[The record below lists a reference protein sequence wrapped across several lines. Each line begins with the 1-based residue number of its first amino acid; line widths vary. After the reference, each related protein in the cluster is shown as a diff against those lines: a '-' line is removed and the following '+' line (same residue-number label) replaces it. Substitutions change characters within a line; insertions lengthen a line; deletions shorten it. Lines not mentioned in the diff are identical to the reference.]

1 MRRHDNWPRTLLLV
15 LAALLAF
22 FPTVAVTQE
31 ATPQPLSVEEK
42 NSAVALQIYA
52 AVNSD
57 LDLLD
62 ALYSPDTIDHNPAPG
77 QGAGFQGVKQSFQL
91 LKIGFP
97 DWKVTWYDVLAEG
110 DYVVAYGIGRGTNTG
125 VLYGIPP
132 TGKSAAAV
140 GTNIFRFENGKVVE
154 RWETLDIFGV
164 LTQLGLIPP
173 TPGLVA
179 ATTPLPDDPPVHLA
193 TLATVTQTAPDA
205 LAANKTLVE
214 RFYDA
219 VNTGDMAVIDEVVG
233 ADVVNHQ
240 PPVGA
245 PAGIEGIKQ
254 WVQSRRTGFPD
265 GQFTIET
272 LVAEGDKVAASLVF
286 GGTNQGE
293 FLGIPATG
301 KRVEGARSLVVWR
314 VADGKLV
321 ETWPVEDN
329 LRFLTQLGL
338 VPSFGLPS
346 EATPVASP
354 TS

>member
-1 MRRHDNWPRTLLLV
+1 MRRHDNRPKLLLLV
-15 LAALLAF
+15 FATLLAF
-22 FPTVAVTQE
+22 FPTLAVAQQ
-31 ATPQPLSVEEK
+31 ATPQALTLEEK
-42 NSAVALQIYA
+42 NTAVALQIYA

-62 ALYSPDTIDHNPAPG
+62 NLYSPETIDHNPAPG

-132 TGKSAAAV
+132 TGKAAAAV

-164 LTQLGLIPP
+164 LSQLGLIPP
-173 TPGLVA
+173 VPGLVT

-193 TLATVTQTAPDA
+193 TLATVTQTAPAVLEENKA
-205 LAANKTLVE
+205 LVQ

-219 VNTGDMAVIDEVVG
+219 VNAGDMPVIDEVVD

-245 PAGIEGIKQ
+245 PDGIEGIKQ
-254 WVQSRRTGFPD
+254 WAQARHTGFPD
-265 GQFTIET
+265 GKFTVET

-286 GGTNQGE
+286 DGTNQGD

-301 KRVEGARSLVVWR
+301 KRVEGARALVVWR

-338 VPSFGLPS
+338 VPSFGLPP
-346 EATPVASP
+346 EATP